1 MERNGKG
8 SFVHQYYKP
17 TEIICGRQMKEWLP
31 FSVSWWHNLGSQS
44 MKGQFKHTSGIL
56 YEAEKAELAFEM
68 MKRLDIEYF
77 CLQGSGGCG
86 PAENLLQTE
95 EQQKRLNVIIEEK
108 MNKYNSKL
116 LWGAGNYISLEQ
128 TELGAGTSPSLD
140 VFLQSLALEKINVD
154 TVLQLNGT
162 GIMFWGGKEGYQCM
176 ADTNLRLELDN
187 RAEYIRKTIE
197 YARKKGFKGQFYL
210 EPKPKRPGRFQYHF
224 DVAAAVLYLKE
235 HDLDKEVKLC
245 LDSYHAALAGHEFD
259 YEFRMA
265 KLFQTVGTIDTSP
278 DRFLDTALSE
288 IEQVKRWVLVM
299 YDLIELGGLSGG
311 INFDPKDYRENIQKN
326 LL

>member
-108 MNKYNSKL
+108 MNKYNS
-116 LWGAGNYISLEQ
+116 
-128 TELGAGTSPSLD
+128 
-140 VFLQSLALEKINVD
+140 
-154 TVLQLNGT
+154 
-162 GIMFWGGKEGYQCM
+162 
-176 ADTNLRLELDN
+176 RL
-187 RAEYIRKTIE
+187 
-197 YARKKGFKGQFYL
+197 
-210 EPKPKRPGRFQYHF
+210 
-224 DVAAAVLYLKE
+224 
-235 HDLDKEVKLC
+235 C
-245 LDSYHAALAGHEFD
+245 
-259 YEFRMA
+259 
-265 KLFQTVGTIDTSP
+265 
-278 DRFLDTALSE
+278 
-288 IEQVKRWVLVM
+288 
-299 YDLIELGGLSGG
+299 
-311 INFDPKDYRENIQKN
+311 
-326 LL
+326 

>member
-162 GIMFWGGKEGYQCM
+162 GIMFWEEKKVINAWQIRIFGWNWIIGQSISEKQLSMQEKK
-176 ADTNLRLELDN
+176 DLKDSSIWN
-187 RAEYIRKTIE
+187 RSQSVQDAFNII
-197 YARKKGFKGQFYL
+197 L
-210 EPKPKRPGRFQYHF
+210 MWRPRY
-224 DVAAAVLYLKE
+224 
-235 HDLDKEVKLC
+235 C
-245 LDSYHAALAGHEFD
+245 
-259 YEFRMA
+259 
-265 KLFQTVGTIDTSP
+265 I
-278 DRFLDTALSE
+278 
-288 IEQVKRWVLVM
+288 
-299 YDLIELGGLSGG
+299 
-311 INFDPKDYRENIQKN
+311 
-326 LL
+326 

>member
-95 EQQKRLNVIIEEK
+95 EQQKRFGTDRVGGGHFSVIRRIFTIPSIGE
-108 MNKYNSKL
+108 NKCGYSFAAQWNWNYVLGRKRRLSMH
-116 LWGAGNYISLEQ
+116 GRYESSAGI
-128 TELGAGTSPSLD
+128 G
-140 VFLQSLALEKINVD
+140 
-154 TVLQLNGT
+154 
-162 GIMFWGGKEGYQCM
+162 
-176 ADTNLRLELDN
+176 
-187 RAEYIRKTIE
+187 
-197 YARKKGFKGQFYL
+197 
-210 EPKPKRPGRFQYHF
+210 
-224 DVAAAVLYLKE
+224 
-235 HDLDKEVKLC
+235 
-245 LDSYHAALAGHEFD
+245 
-259 YEFRMA
+259 
-265 KLFQTVGTIDTSP
+265 
-278 DRFLDTALSE
+278 
-288 IEQVKRWVLVM
+288 
-299 YDLIELGGLSGG
+299 
-311 INFDPKDYRENIQKN
+311 
-326 LL
+326 

>member
-95 EQQKRLNVIIEEK
+95 EQQKRLNV
-108 MNKYNSKL
+108 
-116 LWGAGNYISLEQ
+116 
-128 TELGAGTSPSLD
+128 
-140 VFLQSLALEKINVD
+140 
-154 TVLQLNGT
+154 
-162 GIMFWGGKEGYQCM
+162 
-176 ADTNLRLELDN
+176 
-187 RAEYIRKTIE
+187 
-197 YARKKGFKGQFYL
+197 
-210 EPKPKRPGRFQYHF
+210 
-224 DVAAAVLYLKE
+224 
-235 HDLDKEVKLC
+235 
-245 LDSYHAALAGHEFD
+245 
-259 YEFRMA
+259 
-265 KLFQTVGTIDTSP
+265 
-278 DRFLDTALSE
+278 
-288 IEQVKRWVLVM
+288 
-299 YDLIELGGLSGG
+299 
-311 INFDPKDYRENIQKN
+311 KDE
-326 LL
+326 

>member
-245 LDSYHAALAGHEFD
+245 LDSYCRAA
-259 YEFRMA
+259 R
-265 KLFQTVGTIDTSP
+265 KT
-278 DRFLDTALSE
+278 
-288 IEQVKRWVLVM
+288 
-299 YDLIELGGLSGG
+299 
-311 INFDPKDYRENIQKN
+311 
-326 LL
+326 